1 MPPDRGLSNKQH
13 SGLKGKK
20 TRLTYLLTTN
30 ANGTTKLPPLIIGK
44 AHKPR
49 CFQNKTGS
57 KLGFNYRN
65 NVKVWMTASLYQD
78 WLEDWDHKLRQE
90 QRNVFLLHDNFA
102 GHIVPDTLTN
112 ICVEPFEPNLTSHVQ
127 PNDQGI
133 IHSFKAHYRMES
145 IEHAIECYEA
155 GTTPSQIYDIDQLAA
170 MCLADDAWNKVDAT
184 TIRNCWR
191 KSSILPDFEADA
203 LPSQPSLPVSSLVHP
218 SNTVPQ
224 VDPILQVEMLIKSIL
239 DKLES
244 TGVLQCLNRMS
255 ITELLN
261 PAVEAHNML
270 DTTDQDIFDVVVEVK
285 RVKEGLA
292 ALGTGDV
299 DDEPFE
305 ELPTRKEML
314 QAMLL
319 VCRYTKV
326 LNDPLA
332 CMVET
337 TLGSFAR
344 RICTEEM
351 QSKKDTKITSY
362 FLCKE

>member
-1 MPPDRGLSNKQH
+1 M
-13 SGLKGKK
+13 
-20 TRLTYLLTTN
+20 
-30 ANGTTKLPPLIIGK
+30 
-44 AHKPR
+44 
-49 CFQNKTGS
+49 
-57 KLGFNYRN
+57 
-65 NVKVWMTASLYQD
+65 
-78 WLEDWDHKLRQE
+78 
-90 QRNVFLLHDNFA
+90 
-102 GHIVPDTLTN
+102 PDTLTN
-112 ICVEPFEPNLTSHVQ
+112 IHVEPFEPNLTLYVQ

-145 IEHAIECYEA
+145 IERAIERYEA

-170 MCLADDAWNKVDAT
+170 MRLADDAWNEVDTT

-191 KSSILPDFEADA
+191 KSGILPDFEADA
-203 LPSQPSLPVSSLVHP
+203 LPSQPSLPISSLVHP

-224 VDPILQVEMLIKSIL
+224 VDSILQVEMLVESIL

-244 TGVLQCLNRMS
+244 TGVLQHSNQMS

-261 PAVEAHNML
+261 PADEAHNML
-270 DTTDQDIFDVVVEVK
+270 DATDQDIFDVVMEAK

-299 DDEPFE
+299 DDELFE

-319 VCRYTKV
+319 VHRYTKV

-332 CMVET
+332 HTVEM
-337 TLGSFAR
+337 TLGLFTR
-344 RICTEEM
+344 RIPTEEM